1 MLLAFPNATSRRRR
15 RALLLVFLGGD
26 DADDADDD
34 DGDDDDDDDDDD
46 GTRTLTLTIINRS
59 FLQPFSPFF
68 VMVHNSKTVRLYVR
82 GQPASEPLALLA
94 VNGTPG

>member
-26 DADDADDD
+26 DADDA
-34 DGDDDDDDDDDD
+34 DDDDDDDD